1 MDGMNGLLDFAKTP
15 EGQGLLAAVAGG
27 LAGAR
32 RGTPVNNLGRAGLAG
47 VAGYGNALQTQG
59 VQELRDLQMKKAA
72 ADTAEMQRKRDAQA
86 AYRNTLPADQ
96 QQLFDVAPDKLIE
109 NLPQFQKPQ
118 LVEVADPTD
127 PLRTQK
133 MWMKPGESQGTIAG
147 YGAMPEILDPR
158 VQAAK
163 RAIAKAGAS
172 NVNVNT
178 KQETEE
184 SKEVG
189 KGFGK
194 QYLDLQSAGFEANNK
209 IARLDRL
216 SNLMSGVQT
225 GKLEPSRMQ
234 LAAVAESLGM
244 KFDPN
249 LGSKQAIEA
258 ISNEMALQAR
268 NPAGGAGMPGALSD
282 KDREFLTNITPG
294 MSKTPEGNRMIM
306 QTSRKLAQRD
316 KDVARI
322 AREYRKRNG
331 TIDEG
336 FYDELGKFSEANPL
350 FPKAQ
355 ESAPPAGKTLVYDPA
370 TGTFH

>member
-59 VQELRDLQMKKAA
+59 VQELRDIQMQKIKNDAA
-72 ADTAEMQRKRDAQA
+72 ETQRKRDAQA

-96 QQLFDVAPDKLIE
+96 QPLFDVAPDKVIE
-109 NLPQFQKPQ
+109 NMPQFQKPQ

-127 PLRTQK
+127 PLRK
-133 MWMKPGESQGTIAG
+133 VKKWMRPGETDGTIAG
-147 YGAMPEILDPR
+147 YDVLPEILDPR

-163 RAIAKAGAS
+163 RSIAKAGAS

-209 IARLDRL
+209 IANWRLW
-216 SNLMSGVQT
+216 
-225 GKLEPSRMQ
+225 
-234 LAAVAESLGM
+234 
-244 KFDPN
+244 
-249 LGSKQAIEA
+249 
-258 ISNEMALQAR
+258 
-268 NPAGGAGMPGALSD
+268 
-282 KDREFLTNITPG
+282 
-294 MSKTPEGNRMIM
+294 
-306 QTSRKLAQRD
+306 
-316 KDVARI
+316 RI
-322 AREYRKRNG
+322 
-331 TIDEG
+331 
-336 FYDELGKFSEANPL
+336 
-350 FPKAQ
+350 
-355 ESAPPAGKTLVYDPA
+355 
-370 TGTFH
+370 H